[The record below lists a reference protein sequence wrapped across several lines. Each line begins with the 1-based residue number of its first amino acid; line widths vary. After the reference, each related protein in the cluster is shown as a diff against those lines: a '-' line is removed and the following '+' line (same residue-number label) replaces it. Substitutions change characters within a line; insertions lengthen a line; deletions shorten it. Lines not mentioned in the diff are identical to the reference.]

1 MATTLCDSI
10 LWIRMS
16 HARPGGNLSFDMATY
31 LDAEHH
37 VCLGAFAWCTAAVG
51 VEKSVQTILS
61 FTLLVHGY
69 V

>member
-1 MATTLCDSI
+1 
-10 LWIRMS
+10 MS

-37 VCLGAFAWCTAAVG
+37 VCLGAFAWCAAAVG